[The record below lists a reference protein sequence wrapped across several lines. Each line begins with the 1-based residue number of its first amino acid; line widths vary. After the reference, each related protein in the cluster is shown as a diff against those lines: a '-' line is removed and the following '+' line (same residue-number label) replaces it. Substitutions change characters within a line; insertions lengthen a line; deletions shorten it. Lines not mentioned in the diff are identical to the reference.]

1 MDPLLILAASIFTI
15 LLVSVTVNFY
25 YIRGHY
31 LHHLECVITT
41 MQTITNL
48 SADTETQTE
57 NQKLLLDI
65 HKKSTQNALTT
76 DTIGIDAC
84 NPVQVHTCVQTDKVY
99 YVTLSE
105 QLDHILEQLKINRTD
120 LTHCMEWVGECE
132 QTTLF
137 AA

>member
-84 NPVQVHTCVQTDKVY
+84 NPVQVHTCVQTK
-99 YVTLSE
+99 S
-105 QLDHILEQLKINRTD
+105 IMS
-120 LTHCMEWVGECE
+120 HC
-132 QTTLF
+132 LNN
-137 AA
+137 